1 MGCLFKESASDYKL
15 KKKKII
21 IKRKIKVKEPNIIN
35 WKPNTMA
42 NSKMV
47 REEERKKEIKKG

>member
-1 MGCLFKESASDYKL
+1 MGFLFKESASDNKL
-15 KKKKII
+15 KKIT
-21 IKRKIKVKEPNIIN
+21 KRKIKLKEPNIIN